1 MIRVAKFLV
10 GLSFS
15 LWSTFTHGKEI
26 KRQFHAYS
34 FDSNRTHPSSGC
46 KKYIT
51 AHEETNI
58 QETISKYHLWPNAI
72 SKKQKITPDS
82 VLFGIGEAL
91 DEIWRNQHPKD
102 CSKAKFLIT
111 GSHVGGFGS
120 ELHVMGAILGLAM
133 EMGRV
138 YLQNPLVPDLQRW
151 EMDNHHCRSQNK
163 TNLECYY
170 EPWSSC
176 TVFDAFGPDAMA
188 ILRRNHLGQQT
199 LPTIQWNHA
208 PATALH
214 DPKNKEA
221 FLKQY
226 VRDKVIR
233 MNPMAS
239 IKFGVVPSSFMPL
252 LNCSPMNP
260 LHFYYWW
267 RAVSMTFV
275 LRPNP
280 YALGWMKSNQLTH
293 FDRLADD
300 AVGVYIRRGDKSIE
314 MKLVGVNDYQSAID
328 LLWSENFIQPFQ
340 SSHSHSH
347 SSETHIRPLF
357 LASEDS
363 KVIEEMIHWSKTNR
377 TEYKIAITEIFDR
390 KGLLAE
396 KSHVER
402 KRSGPQTHH
411 PDEYLSMMLNL
422 HYLLRSAAWV
432 CTLGSNYCRLV
443 DELRTTVAAKADH
456 PFADLSV
463 ESCPSPPCVYQ
474 EIKYFDWR

>member
-1 MIRVAKFLV
+1 MGVVEVIVVLFL
-10 GLSFS
+10 S
-15 LWSTFTHGKEI
+15 LWSPLTHANGP

-51 AHEETNI
+51 AHEETDI
-58 QETISKYHLWPNAI
+58 QEMVSKYRLWPNVI
-72 SKKQKITPDS
+72 SKKQKITSDS

-91 DEIWRNQHPKD
+91 DEIWRHQHPED

-138 YLQNPLVPDLQRW
+138 YLQNPLVPDLMRW
-151 EMDNHHCRSQNK
+151 EMDNPHCRSQNK

-170 EPWSSC
+170 EPWTSC
-176 TVFDAFGPDAMA
+176 TVFDALGPNAMA
-188 ILRRNHLGQQT
+188 ILRQDHLNQGPF
-199 LPTIQWNHA
+199 PTIQWKNA
-208 PATALH
+208 PPTALH
-214 DPKNKEA
+214 DPKFKES

-226 VRDKVIR
+226 QRDKVIR
-233 MNPMAS
+233 MSPMAS
-239 IKFGVVPSSFMPL
+239 IKYGVIPSTFLPL

-260 LHFYYWW
+260 AHLHYWW
-267 RAVSMTFV
+267 RAVSVTFIM
-275 LRPNP
+275 RPNR
-280 YALGWMKSNQLTH
+280 YALGWIKSNQLTH
-293 FDRLADD
+293 FDHQADD

-314 MKLVGVNDYQSAID
+314 MKLVAVSEYQSAID
-328 LLWSENFIQPFQ
+328 SMWSEKYIQPFQ
-340 SSHSHSH
+340 STHSH
-347 SSETHIRPLF
+347 SSGTRSIF

-363 KVIEEMIHWSKTNR
+363 KVLEEMIHWAKLNR
-377 TEYKIAITEIFDR
+377 TEYKIAITEIFER

-396 KSHVER
+396 KSHAER
-402 KRSGPQTHH
+402 KRFGAQVHH

-432 CTLGSNYCRLV
+432 CTLGSNYCRVV
-443 DELRTTVAAKADH
+443 DELRATVAAKADH
-456 PFADLSV
+456 PFADLSI